1 MTRRRALAARAA
13 DTAEEAA
20 RAYDRQAIEF
30 MGGGAATNFP
40 LSDYADGQLA
50 APSAEEARSRRVHA
64 AALLKCTGTVVSNSA
79 THAPYVGLKAMYA
92 REPVSDAHS
101 WLT

>member
-1 MTRRRALAARAA
+1 MCSSARDSVYSVLQQGCERLDARAA

-40 LSDYADGQLA
+40 LSDYADGQLT
-50 APSAEEARSRRVHA
+50 APSAEEARRAACMLQCCRRSGWQLCWSCSICGSESHVR
-64 AALLKCTGTVVSNSA
+64 
-79 THAPYVGLKAMYA
+79 P
-92 REPVSDAHS
+92 
-101 WLT
+101 